1 MINKKGRYIME
12 YKNAKPKKLL
22 SIILII
28 ILVIVAFL
36 SCLIS
41 IKPFGVYIPQARFG
55 VYSTVE
61 GVDNIVPAGSV
72 IITDRFLEYNPNIIV
87 AAFIENED
95 ANYPACT
102 KSAFV
107 GRLVYEN
114 NSYFIKNGN
123 KKSMPVSEHQIEPVV
138 YYIDNIGTI
147 QLYLHNYRFVL
158 WGAWAAVF
166 TVIIVL
172 FATASS
178 RRAKKNINSLKRVF
192 DFYGEKFDN
201 EEKNRNY

>member
-1 MINKKGRYIME
+1 ME
-12 YKNAKPKKLL
+12 YKNAKPKRLL

-28 ILVIVAFL
+28 ILVIAAFL

-41 IKPFGVYIPQARFG
+41 IKPSGIYIAQARFG
-55 VYSTVE
+55 VYSTLDGLE
-61 GVDNIVPAGSV
+61 NIVPAGSV
-72 IITDRFLEYNPNIIV
+72 IITDRSLDYKPNIIA
-87 AAFIENED
+87 AAFIENGD
-95 ANYPACT
+95 ANYPAGT

-114 NSYFIKNGN
+114 NSYFIKINN
-123 KKSMPVSEHQIEPVV
+123 EKSISVNEQQIEPVV

-147 QLYLHNYRFVL
+147 QLYLYNYRFVL

-166 TVIIVL
+166 TIIIVL
-172 FATASS
+172 FATANKRQS
-178 RRAKKNINSLKRVF
+178 KKNINSLKKVF

-201 EEKNRNY
+201 EEKDKNY